1 MPPSISLSTCWNS
14 PRHTDGYEMIAE
26 IAALGFEYAELSHGI
41 RLSLVPGIVRA
52 LDEKL
57 VRIRSTHNFCP
68 LPPGVNT
75 ASPNLFQ
82 PSTGDETQAIQWERY
97 TRRSIDFA
105 RQVGSSVLVTHMGG
119 VSPGWINPARKVV
132 RLTENRKPTA
142 RDIDALRVEAAVALK
157 KIAKRRAEPMDRLVE
172 RIGRVL
178 EHARQAGVT
187 IGAEN
192 REKIDELPFD
202 ADMLSF
208 LEQFPPGAN
217 IAYWHDCGHAHLKE
231 KFGLL
236 DHEQHLRAHASR
248 LAGFHIHD
256 VRGFKDHLPLGVG
269 EVDFGMVAKFIRPE
283 HIVVLELSPRL
294 DPSEVVESRD
304 VLVRVL
310 AEAERQPPTAKD

>member
-1 MPPSISLSTCWNS
+1 MPPAISLSTCWNS

-41 RLSLVPGIVRA
+41 RLSLVPGIVKA

-75 ASPNLFQ
+75 ASPNLFL
-82 PSTGDETQAIQWERY
+82 PTTADEKQAKQWERF

-105 RQVGSSVLVTHMGG
+105 RQVGSSVLVTHMGA
-119 VSPGWINPARKVV
+119 VTAGWRNPAKKVV
-132 RLTENRKPTA
+132 HLAENRRPTPA
-142 RDIDALRVEAAVALK
+142 DIAVLQREVTIAMG
-157 KIAKRRAEPMDRLVE
+157 KIGKRRGEPMDRLVD
-172 RIGRVL
+172 RISSVL
-178 EHARQAGVT
+178 NYARDAGIT

-208 LEQFPPGAN
+208 LEQFPAGSN

-231 KFGLL
+231 KMGLIN
-236 DHEQHLRAHASR
+236 HEEHLRAHVAR
-248 LAGFHIHD
+248 LAGFHVHD
-256 VRGFKDHLPLGVG
+256 VRGFKDHMPPGSG
-269 EVDFGMVAKFIRPE
+269 EIDFGMIAKFIRPE
-283 HIVVLELSPRL
+283 HIVVLELNPRL

-304 VLVRVL
+304 FLNKAFAAVQ
-310 AEAERQPPTAKD
+310 A